1 MTTVKEILKGKT
13 DSVLTLTVSPD
24 VSIYRALEIMAE
36 KNLGA
41 LVVVEKEEVVGLF
54 SEREYARNIV
64 LKGKT
69 SKDTTVGELMNSK
82 ICYVRPDQTLD
93 ECMVL
98 FTEKRTRH
106 LPVLDE
112 GKLVGIV
119 SIGDAVKQYVAEKEF
134 KIQQLENYI
143 TGSL

>member
-13 DSVLTLTVSPD
+13 GSVLTISPQES
-24 VSIYRALEIMAE
+24 VYRALEIMAE
-36 KNLGA
+36 KNLGS
-41 LVVVEKEEVVGLF
+41 LVVVENEKVVGLF

-69 SKDTTVGELMNSK
+69 SKDTPVKELMNSK
-82 ICYVRPDQTLD
+82 VCYVGPEQTLD
-93 ECMVL
+93 ECLVL

-112 GKLVGIV
+112 GKLVGII
-119 SIGDAVKQYVAEKEF
+119 SIGDAVKQYIAEKEF
-134 KIQQLENYI
+134 TITQLENFI